1 MDKELLYNCFKEKV
15 NLSPVD
21 FEAISQQFERVVIK
35 KKTNIILEGKMNDR
49 VYFVEKGLLYA
60 YKTLNDG
67 NTQVIQFAKESNW
80 ISDLFSFFLSSK
92 ALFTVQALEDCE
104 LLSITKKQFDSI
116 CETCPIME
124 RFFRL
129 QFQTAYVTTVQR
141 LSDAYSQDA
150 ETKYNRFVAHNNQL
164 VQRVPQYLIASFL
177 GILPSS
183 LSRIRNKKTMK

>member
-1 MDKELLYNCFKEKV
+1 MDKELFFKCIQEKV
-15 NLSPVD
+15 DISKAE
-21 FEAISQQFERVVIK
+21 FEGIAQQFEVVEIK
-35 KKTNIILEGKMNDR
+35 KKAIIIVEGKLNDKT
-49 VYFVEKGLLYA
+49 YFVIKGLLFA
-60 YKTLNDG
+60 YKTLDDG
-67 NTQVIQFAKESNW
+67 NIQVIQFAKESNW

-92 ALFTVQALEDCE
+92 ALFTVQALEDCQ

-116 CETCPIME
+116 CETYPIME

-150 ETKYNRFVAHNNQL
+150 ETKYNRFVANSNQL

-183 LSRIRNKKTMK
+183 LSRIRNKKLKK

>member
-1 MDKELLYNCFKEKV
+1 MDKELLFKCIREKV
-15 NLSPVD
+15 TIS
-21 FEAISQQFERVVIK
+21 EAEFYLIAQQFEVVEIK
-35 KKTNIILEGKMNDR
+35 KKTNIIVEGKFNDR

-60 YKTLNDG
+60 YKTLEEG
-67 NTQVIQFAKESNW
+67 NLQVIQFAKESNW

-92 ALFTVQALEDCE
+92 ALFTVQALEDCQ

-116 CETCPIME
+116 CETYPIME

-150 ETKYNRFVAHNNQL
+150 ETKYNRFIAHHNQL

-177 GILPSS
+177 GILSSS
-183 LSRIRNKKTMK
+183 LSRIRNKNLKK